1 MKDVF
6 LSRRRCLQVSA
17 LAGCSMLLGG
27 RVSAAEE
34 PLKAGYN
41 RPGPVTP
48 NGAGQL
54 SSGALQDRLVLDH
67 GSSFALY
74 RQRGCLRTRQRRD
87 SAPIWISGC
96 DMIISVAD
104 Q

>member
-34 PLKAGYN
+34 PGSADHSW
-41 RPGPVTP
+41 PGPVAPQET
-48 NGAGQL
+48 GE
-54 SSGALQDRLVLDH
+54 
-67 GSSFALY
+67 
-74 RQRGCLRTRQRRD
+74 LRSLIEKLAMAPRRRD
-87 SAPIWISGC
+87 FKIVPMFSTRRIYGMPRRW
-96 DMIISVAD
+96 MP
-104 Q
+104 